1 MTGTSPPRPFRC
13 GSVTWSTS
21 PAATAASKALPPRSS
36 TAMPAAEASQCVEAT
51 MPNVPASSGRVVN
64 SGIPPMVRSSHH
76 VAAGQPVCRLAE
88 RAGLPDDY
96 SSLFSVTV
104 RYRPMPTIP
113 RAAGRARG
121 RRAVPLALTAAVTV
135 AAAGLLTGCGS
146 AQAPQPTAPPTVP
159 GLDGLTVCQS
169 AALKVTVDTSQAGGA
184 AGSVYYPVNFTNT
197 SGAPCGLYGYP
208 GMSFVTAAGNAG
220 RQIGEA
226 AQRDPAFGDLSV
238 RLPADGVAHAWLQ
251 VAQAGNY
258 PASAC
263 QPMTAHWLR
272 VFPPGDTA
280 ATYVGVSFS

>member
-1 MTGTSPPRPFRC
+1 M
-13 GSVTWSTS
+13 
-21 PAATAASKALPPRSS
+21 AL
-36 TAMPAAEASQCVEAT
+36 T
-51 MPNVPASSGRVVN
+51 
-64 SGIPPMVRSSHH
+64 
-76 VAAGQPVCRLAE
+76 
-88 RAGLPDDY
+88 
-96 SSLFSVTV
+96 
-104 RYRPMPTIP
+104 
-113 RAAGRARG
+113 
-121 RRAVPLALTAAVTV
+121 LTAAIAV

-146 AQAPQPTAPPTVP
+146 AQAPQPASTGGTASSQQTQQAGASSSASAGPSTVP
-159 GLDGLTVCQS
+159 GFGGLTVCQS

-208 GMSFVTAAGNAG
+208 GMSFVTAGGSAGQ
-220 RQIGEA
+220 QIGAA
-226 AQRDPAFGDLSV
+226 AQRDPAFGDLSI

-280 ATYVGVSFS
+280 ATYVGVSFSACASASAQLLTVTPVRSGQGVRGVTP